1 MVARLHCSTVSW
13 LHGLTVLRFVFIDSW
28 LHGSCVHGGTIPL
41 FDPPVY
47 AVWFHS
53 LTQFNSSLL
62 HISFKRFLNFTI
74 ACHAVARLY
83 GLIHSCT
90 VARSQF
96 HSFFMVTR
104 FDGCTIVLRFHSFT
118 FFVSRCTVCGST
130 VSMLHVPRFGR
141 FAVRFDRYMVDSFAD
156 TRVPCCFRSTVMRF
170 LCYWRFPGFV
180 VHGCTITVWRS
191 RFDGFKVFM
200 VSRINGFTVSRFTC
214 TVLQFHFCASR
225 GCTVLR
231 FHGCTCGCTVSRVLI
246 PVPFLL
252 LVPFPLCSSLWE
264 TNA

>member
-96 HSFFMVTR
+96 HSFCYGYTIRRLYDSFVVPQFHVFR
-104 FDGCTIVLRFHSFT
+104 FTVHS
-118 FFVSRCTVCGST
+118 
-130 VSMLHVPRFGR
+130 LLVPRFQ
-141 FAVRFDRYMVDSFAD
+141 
-156 TRVPCCFRSTVMRF
+156 CCTFHGLVVLRCDSTVPW
-170 LCYWRFPGFV
+170 L
-180 VHGCTITVWRS
+180 
-191 RFDGFKVFM
+191 
-200 VSRINGFTVSRFTC
+200 
-214 TVLQFHFCASR
+214 
-225 GCTVLR
+225 TVLR
-231 FHGCTCGCTVSRVLI
+231 LHGFPVASVLR
-246 PVPFLL
+246 
-252 LVPFPLCSSLWE
+252 
-264 TNA
+264 

>member
-104 FDGCTIVLRFHSFT
+104 FDGCTIVLWFHSFT
-118 FFVSRCTVCGST
+118 FFVSRCTVCWFHGFN
-130 VSMLHVPRFGR
+130 V
-141 FAVRFDRYMVDSFAD
+141 A
-156 TRVPCCFRSTVMRF
+156 RSTVWSFCGAIRPF
-170 LCYWRFPGFV
+170 HGWQFCGYTGSLLFPFYGNA
-180 VHGCTITVWRS
+180 
-191 RFDGFKVFM
+191 
-200 VSRINGFTVSRFTC
+200 VSLLLTVSRLCCSRLHDHRLTFT
-214 TVLQFHFCASR
+214 VWW
-225 GCTVLR
+225 
-231 FHGCTCGCTVSRVLI
+231 I
-246 PVPFLL
+246 
-252 LVPFPLCSSLWE
+252 
-264 TNA
+264 